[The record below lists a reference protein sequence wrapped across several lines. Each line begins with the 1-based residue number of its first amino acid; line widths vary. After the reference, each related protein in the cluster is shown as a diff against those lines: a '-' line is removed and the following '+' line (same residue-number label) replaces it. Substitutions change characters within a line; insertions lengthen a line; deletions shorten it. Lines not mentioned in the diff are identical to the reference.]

1 MAEWSFMDSD
11 LQKQAEQLLRY
22 CDTLQK
28 KYGLYQGQSL
38 SLRECTKNEWLFY
51 MLYLG
56 CNGRKLNLYEYR
68 FLTEKMNYSLS
79 KEEMEQIYRERQL
92 DSRLFPSKI
101 PRSLQEFVRMDLKNQ
116 ADGKI
121 TSYGQ
126 TLVNFYQMLGARFI
140 ACDSRIGATELKN
153 HGEYIK
159 NLQSYLEKQ
168 GVARKKKT
176 DSTKSESTKSSAAK
190 EVDYPSLDS
199 IVENLA
205 SDNLLKTSTNASNVQ
220 SNDFI
225 QSEQSE
231 LKEELSPTSETPQ
244 TKKPDFEA
252 VERLLK
258 ELNEL
263 IGLEKVK
270 EEINSLVNLAK
281 IQQLRKERGLP
292 NTELS
297 LHMVFSGNPGTG
309 KTTVARMLSQ
319 IYFEL
324 GLLSKGH
331 LVETERSNLVGGYVG
346 QTAIKTKE
354 VVESAYGGI
363 LFIDEA
369 YTLTSNKGNS
379 DFGQEAVDTLLKLME
394 DNRDKIVVIVAGY
407 TDLMEEFLASN
418 PGLKSRFNKFIYFND
433 YTPEEL
439 TKIYEMRC
447 DKHQFKLTDEART
460 KIVAYFTQKCFAKE
474 ENFANAREARNLFE
488 RTITAQANRLAQ
500 MNDLTN
506 EQLMCIEAVDVNTNE
521 KHFENN

>member
-1 MAEWSFMDSD
+1 MDND

-22 CDTLQK
+22 CDTLQH
-28 KYGLYQGQSL
+28 KYGLYQGQSI
-38 SLRECTKNEWLFY
+38 SLRECTRNEWLFY
-51 MLYLG
+51 MLYLA
-56 CNGRKLNLYEYR
+56 CDGRKLNLYEYR
-68 FLTEKMNYSLS
+68 FLKEKMGYSLT
-79 KEEMEQIYRERQL
+79 KEQMEDLYQERQL
-92 DSRLFPSKI
+92 DSLLFSAKI
-101 PRSLQEFVRMDLKNQ
+101 PRSIQEFVRMDLKNQ
-116 ADGKI
+116 ANGKI
-121 TSYGQ
+121 TSYGR
-126 TLVNFYQMLGARFI
+126 TLMNFYQTLGARFI
-140 ACDSRIGATELKN
+140 ACDSRIDAIELKK

-159 NLQSYLEKQ
+159 TLQAYLEKQ
-168 GVARKKKT
+168 GVDKKKT
-176 DSTKSESTKSSAAK
+176 SDSKKS
-190 EVDYPSLDS
+190 DYPSQNS
-199 IVENLA
+199 IIENNTA
-205 SDNLLKTSTNASNVQ
+205 SEPSTKLN
-220 SNDFI
+220 
-225 QSEQSE
+225 
-231 LKEELSPTSETPQ
+231 EECPPKSTI
-244 TKKPDFEA
+244 KKPDFEA

-346 QTAIKTKE
+346 QTAMKTKE

-433 YTPEEL
+433 YSPEEL
-439 TKIYEMRC
+439 TKIYVLRC
-447 DKHQFKLTDEART
+447 EKHQFKLTDEARM
-460 KIVAYFTQKCFAKE
+460 KIVAYFTRKCTAKE
-474 ENFANAREARNLFE
+474 DNFANAREARNLFE

-506 EQLMCIEAVDVNTNE
+506 EQLMSIEAIDIDTEQEVLP
-521 KHFENN
+521 

>member
-1 MAEWSFMDSD
+1 MDND
-11 LQKQAEQLLRY
+11 LQKQAEQLLKY

-28 KYGLYQGQSL
+28 KYGLFQEQNL
-38 SLRECTKNEWLFY
+38 SLRECAKNEWLFY

-56 CNGRKLNLYEYR
+56 CDGKKLNIYEYR
-68 FLTEKMNYSLS
+68 FLTEKMGYSQS
-79 KEEMEQIYRERQL
+79 REQFVQIYNKQNL
-92 DSRLFPSKI
+92 SSALFASKI
-101 PRSLQEFVRMDLKNQ
+101 PSSVQEFVKMDLNNAKE
-116 ADGKI
+116 GKT

-126 TLVNFYQMLGARFI
+126 TLVNFYRLLGSRFI
-140 ACDSRIGATELKN
+140 ACDTKIGATELKF

-159 NLQSYLEKQ
+159 NLQAYVDKQ
-168 GVARKKKT
+168 LHSQKT
-176 DSTKSESTKSSAAK
+176 
-190 EVDYPSLDS
+190 YPSLDS
-199 IVENLA
+199 IVEKLE
-205 SDNLLKTSTNASNVQ
+205 SDHMIKDNKV
-220 SNDFI
+220 
-225 QSEQSE
+225 
-231 LKEELSPTSETPQ
+231 EETQET
-244 TKKPDFEA
+244 TKPDFEA

-263 IGLEKVK
+263 IGLETVK

-281 IQQLRKERGLP
+281 IQQLRKEHGLP

-331 LVETERSNLVGGYVG
+331 LIETERSNLVGGYVG

-363 LFIDEA
+363 LFVDEA
-369 YTLTSNKGNS
+369 YTLTSNKGSS
-379 DFGQEAVDTLLKLME
+379 DFGQEAIDTLLKLME
-394 DNRDKIVVIVAGY
+394 DNRDKLVVIVAGY
-407 TDLMEEFLASN
+407 TDLMEEFLSSN
-418 PGLKSRFNKFIYFND
+418 PGLKSRFNKFIYFKD

-447 DKHQFKLTDEART
+447 EKNKFQLTEEART
-460 KIVAYFTQKCFAKE
+460 KIVAYFTQKCLLKE

-488 RTITAQANRLAQ
+488 RTITAQANRLAKL
-500 MNDLTN
+500 NDLTT
-506 EQLMCIEAVDVNTNE
+506 EQLMNIEAIDVNTE
-521 KHFENN
+521 QEEQS